1 MQGSRGLE
9 LIQRFDEGAHSYDIV
24 MVEPTMLRLHQDMWE
39 ESKKL
44 LLALATAT
52 RAAVRQCR

>member
-9 LIQRFDEGAHSYDIV
+9 FIQRFDEGPHSYDIV
-24 MVEPTMLRLHQDMWE
+24 MVEPTKLRLHHDMWE